1 MKFLLD
7 KTGTEA
13 VNVATVNRIY
23 IEHVTY
29 KEGGENYR
37 VTAQIND
44 WSEESE
50 DFFILGEFDTEHEA
64 QEFFDELIDKLNDG
78 VTVIPKYRSGGGA

>member
-1 MKFLLD
+1 MKFILD
-7 KTGTEA
+7 ETGTEA

-37 VTAQIND
+37 VTAQLN
-44 WSEESE
+44 ELSE
-50 DFFILGEFDTEHEA
+50 DDSDEFILNEFDTEEDA
-64 QEFFDELIDKLNDG
+64 QKFFDELIGKLN
-78 VTVIPKYRSGGGA
+78 GGAD